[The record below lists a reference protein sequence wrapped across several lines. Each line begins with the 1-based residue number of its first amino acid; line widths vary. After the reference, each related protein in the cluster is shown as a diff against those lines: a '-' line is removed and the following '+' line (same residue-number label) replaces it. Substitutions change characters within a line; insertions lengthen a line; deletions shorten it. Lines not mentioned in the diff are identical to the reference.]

1 MLILTFYMSEFLR
14 HNKMMKIFA
23 DRKNKRLLPHKSNL
37 LWRPIA
43 ENEGFQSSL
52 VIKISQSPTQ
62 CMQNMDTLILIRR
75 IFCRI
80 TLQKSTEKIV
90 RVWGHRSTVLPN
102 AGVPAPALQSWI
114 GFWAFLLLRCFPV
127 VSFFITIS
135 WSNAVTGWWTSS

>member
-14 HNKMMKIFA
+14 NNKMMKIFA
-23 DRKNKRLLPHKSNL
+23 DIKNKRLLPHKLNL
-37 LWRPIA
+37 LWLSTA

-62 CMQNMDTLILIRR
+62 CMQNMDKLILIRR

-90 RVWGHRSTVLPN
+90 RV
-102 AGVPAPALQSWI
+102 
-114 GFWAFLLLRCFPV
+114 
-127 VSFFITIS
+127 
-135 WSNAVTGWWTSS
+135 